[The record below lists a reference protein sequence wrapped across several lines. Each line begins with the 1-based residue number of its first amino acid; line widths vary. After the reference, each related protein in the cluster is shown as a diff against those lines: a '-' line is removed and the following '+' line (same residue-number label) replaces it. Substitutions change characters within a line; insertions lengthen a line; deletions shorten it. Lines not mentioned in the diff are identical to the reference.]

1 MTVEQIKS
9 LKTIYECKQFTTFYH
24 IHSYGTLQLTKTI
37 SKRVTQAFRTKEAT
51 DTLPKVFY
59 FVEEAGK
66 IKVFDTIIEI
76 IRYYER
82 KEHENENA

>member
-1 MTVEQIKS
+1 MTIEQIKS
-9 LKTIYECKQFTTFYH
+9 LKTIYDCKQFTIFYH
-24 IHSYGTLQLTKTI
+24 IHSFGILKLTATI
-37 SKRVTQAFRTKEAT
+37 SKRVTQAIRTKEAT
-51 DTLPKVFY
+51 STLPKSFY
-59 FVEEAGK
+59 YVEEDGK